1 MFERM
6 EDGSR
11 RVLVMAQEE
20 TRVAGHTHTGSEHL
34 LPGLISG
41 GIAADALAAAGV
53 SLDPLR

>member
-1 MFERM
+1 M